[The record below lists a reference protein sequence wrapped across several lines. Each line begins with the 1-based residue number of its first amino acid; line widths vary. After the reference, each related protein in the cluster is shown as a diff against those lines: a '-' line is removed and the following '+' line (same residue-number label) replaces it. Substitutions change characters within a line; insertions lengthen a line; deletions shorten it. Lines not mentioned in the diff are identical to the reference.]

1 MARPLSL
8 GEGERGRGIN
18 TMKKILYITLLAFL
32 LFTACSKFLD
42 KTPYEDSS
50 AENISDAASAIALTN
65 SAYKPLQRSN
75 LYNMRLWTLDIVAGN
90 SIVGAGGGNDG
101 LETITLSNFNAT
113 ADNPLALEI
122 WRGCNPG
129 ILYCNTALKALPQK
143 AE

>member
-1 MARPLSL
+1 
-8 GEGERGRGIN
+8 
-18 TMKKILYITLLAFL
+18 MKKILYITLLAFP

-101 LETITLSNFNAT
+101 LEPSLFPTSTQLPITL
-113 ADNPLALEI
+113 
-122 WRGCNPG
+122 WRSKYGAVVTLVFS
-129 ILYCNTALKALPQK
+129 IAIRL
-143 AE
+143 